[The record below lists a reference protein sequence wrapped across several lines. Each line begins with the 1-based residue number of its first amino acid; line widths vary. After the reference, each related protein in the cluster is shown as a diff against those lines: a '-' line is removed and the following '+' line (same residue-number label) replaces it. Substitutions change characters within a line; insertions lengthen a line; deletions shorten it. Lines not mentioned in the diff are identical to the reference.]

1 MASSVLKPLA
11 LAFALIAGA
20 SVQTLALAAEVDGPR
35 RIEVGFSPEGSA
47 QKLVLRTI
55 EVASSSIRLSAYV
68 FTNPDVTRALIAAK
82 QRGVDVAVVADH
94 RSNLQEQRTPAA
106 RHALTLLAKAGI
118 PTRTVDAYA
127 IHHDKFMVVDGMTVE
142 TGSFN
147 FTAAAA
153 KSNSENALV
162 VWNDPALAETY
173 LNHWQSRWD
182 QGIAFKAKY

>member
-1 MASSVLKPLA
+1 M
-11 LAFALIAGA
+11 
-20 SVQTLALAAEVDGPR
+20 
-35 RIEVGFSPEGSA
+35 
-47 QKLVLRTI
+47 
-55 EVASSSIRLSAYV
+55 

-162 VWNDPALAETY
+162 VWNAPALAETY